1 MNTIYWTHE
10 RIDYANDLHIVMPVY
25 YVTEYGDNYWKTSGS
40 LRQYYRDEPTLNDDG
55 AIENHPGISTSFK
68 SKVKTTEKIPATDAA
83 DTADCC
89 Q

>member
-40 LRQYYRDEPTLNDDG
+40 LRQYYRDEPTLNDM
-55 AIENHPGISTSFK
+55 ALL
-68 SKVKTTEKIPATDAA
+68 KIILVLVLLLNPK
-83 DTADCC
+83 
-89 Q
+89 

>member
-1 MNTIYWTHE
+1 MNAWANRLCKWSTYC
-10 RIDYANDLHIVMPVY
+10 YASVLC
-25 YVTEYGDNYWKTSGS
+25 